1 MSDLNLN
8 PHAAASNEADRAVA
22 VPAADLAALAESSR
36 KGRGLRSARRRF
48 TATRL
53 VSTDDGFRPFRVY

>member
-8 PHAAASNEADRAVA
+8 PLAAASNGADKTVA
-22 VPAADLAALAESSR
+22 VPAVDFAALAESCG
-36 KGRGLRSARRRF
+36 KGPSPRSPRRRF

-53 VSTDDGFRPFRVY
+53 APSDDGFRPFRVY